1 MVLKGGKIKRNE
13 WKFQERLQFDTEKN
27 FPKSM
32 PYVVVSSNCWKYPH
46 RDSTEKVLES
56 MKI

>member
-1 MVLKGGKIKRNE
+1 MRRNE
-13 WKFQERLQFDTEKN
+13 WQFQKRLQFDTEKN

-32 PYVVVSSNCWKYPH
+32 PYVVVNSNCWKYPH
-46 RDSTEKVLES
+46 KDITEKVLES